1 MTSTSTEYYEVM
13 SEPVIKLDA
22 EGLAENVGMDEAD
35 TITIEDDGVYE
46 IRYLVKVQ
54 EAEQT
59 ATMSVK
65 VTRNG
70 QPFEGDEP
78 AKQIVGLTDSRSL
91 PIPAVFEG
99 HIVERLRRGDRLR
112 LEQDAPCVVWL
123 QQGRSA
129 SLYVRKID

>member
-1 MTSTSTEYYEVM
+1 MTSESAEYYEVM

-22 EGLAENVGMDEAD
+22 AGLAENVGMGETD
-35 TITIEDDGVYE
+35 TIVIEDDGVYE

-54 EAEQT
+54 EAEQ
-59 ATMSVK
+59 AAAMSVK

-70 QPFEGDEP
+70 QTFKGDEP
-78 AKQIVGLTDSRSL
+78 SKQIVGLTDSQSL

-99 HIVERLRRGDRLR
+99 HMVERLRKGDRLR

-129 SLYVRKID
+129 SLYVRRID